1 MKKTILFL
9 LTIIINIILINA
21 QETVPLASINDVS
34 EGTLLFRNDE
44 SSRYEIIP
52 NLHTAVDINIKGMVS
67 HTSVDQM
74 FVNDST
80 EPVEAIYVF
89 PFGKYSS

>member
-9 LTIIINIILINA
+9 IIIITNIILINA
-21 QETVPLASINDVS
+21 QETVPISSINDVS

-52 NLHTAVDINIKGMVS
+52 NLT
-67 HTSVDQM
+67 
-74 FVNDST
+74 
-80 EPVEAIYVF
+80 
-89 PFGKYSS
+89 